1 MKPRLILW
9 LPLALIAALFTVF
22 WIGLRQPD
30 NSVVASRMVG
40 QPLPEFAFPAA
51 LPGLPGASAADFRDG
66 KPRLLNVFA
75 SWCIPCIA
83 EIPVLM
89 QLKAQ
94 GVEVVGVAIHDTT
107 PAIAKFVGEHG
118 NPYARI
124 GHDTGSRLQ
133 IALGSS
139 GVPET
144 FVIDGSGRIV
154 HQHIGVVAER
164 DVPKLVEMLGRKP

>member
-1 MKPRLILW
+1 MRRTAIVW
-9 LPLALIAALFTVF
+9 APLALIAALFVVF

-30 NSVVASRMVG
+30 DQTVKSRMVG
-40 QPLPEFAFPAA
+40 KPLPEFAFPAA

-83 EIPVLM
+83 EIPVLK
-89 QLKAQ
+89 QLQAQ
-94 GVEVVGVAIHDTT
+94 GVEIVGVAIHDTT
-107 PAIAKFVGEHG
+107 PAIEKFVGQHG

-144 FVIDGSGRIV
+144 FVIDGKGTII

-164 DVPKLVEMLGRKP
+164 DVPRLLELLGRKP